1 MTVGKKTPTKT
12 EKAVGVSKSD
22 IRIKQEKM
30 LELFRSRGYQY
41 GIDLLEGRLLNDDMV
56 SLRVS
61 TSPTNVSHSVNVPE
75 ALTSTM
81 TQRTIPQMFKTT
93 LDTIPESLAE
103 NEDEEEIQP
112 V

>member
-1 MTVGKKTPTKT
+1 MAIDKKTPTKT
-12 EKAVGVSKSD
+12 KKAAGESKSD

-41 GIDLLEGRLLNDDMV
+41 GIDLLERRLLNDAMV

-61 TSPTNVSHSVNVPE
+61 TSPTNVSQSVNVPE

-81 TQRTIPQMFKTT
+81 AQRTIPQMFATT
-93 LDTIPESLAE
+93 LATIPESLAE
-103 NEDEEEIQP
+103 DKDEEEIQP
-112 V
+112 I